1 MVHLILNGQRR
12 RKIVVKIK
20 IGIYENQL
28 FSVMFSASAQ
38 ISKNTEE
45 TRCCTEG
52 QPAVKK
58 YTTFSKVK

>member
-52 QPAVKK
+52 
-58 YTTFSKVK
+58 